1 MHLPSLPDLS
11 LPASTR
17 RERSLFAAFALL
29 ALFAVACPAFSGPDA
44 VSVFAD
50 DRGWHSLPNAMD
62 VLSNLPFLAI
72 GLLGLR
78 WLRWLDRPEL
88 SATPTAASAGEPV
101 DLGVSQRLGNSFDC
115 AWMFFAG
122 LIACAVAS
130 VVYHLQPDMLR
141 LAADRAGM
149 AIAFAGLIG
158 LAVCDRVSQRAGW
171 AAAWA
176 TLAGGLL
183 AVAIWFETGNVAPWA
198 TVQFGGMALVLML
211 ALTKPLPEVSGSG
224 GALGLRLG
232 WVIFFYALAKL
243 FELSDHAVYE
253 ATHHIVSGHSV
264 KHLTAALAGL
274 PVLHALQTVGRR
286 TLRHNPG
293 AAAITA

>member
-1 MHLPSLPDLS
+1 MHLPALSSLS
-11 LPASTR
+11 LPVSTR
-17 RERSLFAAFALL
+17 REHLVLSAFALL
-29 ALFAVACPAFSGPDA
+29 ALFAVACPAFTGPEA

-62 VLSNLPFLAI
+62 VLSNLPFLVI
-72 GLLGLR
+72 GVLGLR
-78 WLRWLDRPEL
+78 RLRRLDRPAL
-88 SATPTAASAGEPV
+88 AAAPIVGLADEPV
-101 DLGVSQRLGNSFDC
+101 SIALNQRQGNSLDC
-115 AWMFFAG
+115 AWLFFAG
-122 LIACAVAS
+122 LIACAAGS
-130 VVYHLQPDMLR
+130 VFYHLQPDLLR

-158 LAVCDRVSQRAGW
+158 FAVCDRVSQRAGW
-171 AAAWA
+171 TAAWL

-183 AVAIWFETGNVAPWA
+183 AVAVWFETGNVAPWA
-198 TVQFGGMALVLML
+198 TVQFGGMALVLIL
-211 ALTKPLPEVSGSG
+211 ALTKPSPE
-224 GALGLRLG
+224 GAGAVGLKLG
-232 WVIFFYALAKL
+232 WVIFFYALAKV

-264 KHLTAALAGL
+264 KHLTAALSGL
-274 PVLHALQTVGRR
+274 PVLQALQAVGWQ

>member
-1 MHLPSLPDLS
+1 MHLPTLPTLS

-17 RERSLFAAFALL
+17 RERTLLAAFTLL
-29 ALFAVACPAFSGPDA
+29 ALFAMACPAFDGPA
-44 VSVFAD
+44 VVSVFAD

-78 WLRWLDRPEL
+78 WLRWLDQPEL
-88 SATPTAASAGEPV
+88 SAAETAASAG
-101 DLGVSQRLGNSFDC
+101 DGLDSGVSQRLGNSLDC
-115 AWMFFAG
+115 AWIFFAG

-130 VVYHLQPDMLR
+130 MVYHLQPDMLR

-171 AAAWA
+171 VAAWL
-176 TLAGGLL
+176 TLVGGLL
-183 AVAIWFETGNVAPWA
+183 AVAVWFETGNVTPWA
-198 TVQFGGMALVLML
+198 TVQFGGMALVLVL
-211 ALTKPLPEVSGSG
+211 ALIRPLPEGTG
-224 GALGLRLG
+224 GVGLKLG

-243 FELSDHAVYE
+243 FELSDQAVYE

-274 PVLHALQTVGRR
+274 PVLHALQSVGRR